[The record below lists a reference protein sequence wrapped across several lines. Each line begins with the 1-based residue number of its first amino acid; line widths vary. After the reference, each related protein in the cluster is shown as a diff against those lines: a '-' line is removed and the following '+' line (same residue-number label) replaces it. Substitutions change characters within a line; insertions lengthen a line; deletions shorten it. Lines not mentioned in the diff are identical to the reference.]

1 MDSSESNTQCDPLY
15 LNTFVDPDFSEIM
28 QVEELKEPEPWCRLV
43 SRNAATPQFEL
54 KYIDNVEK
62 RTMTVSSDST
72 NENGNSSLLDITGSN
87 SGDESTNKRLH
98 VHTIG
103 RSSHCSIKFENY
115 SRISNRHCSIFCKQ
129 NFSDPSNPFLE
140 AWIEDTSANGT
151 IINKERLKKNVPR
164 LLHNGDELHLIN
176 PELARIHNSGITA
189 EDVTKHSFTITL
201 NLPSP
206 LDTIGKNQASE
217 MSAFDISAMQ
227 NIEIGSSSSSSA
239 DQTRNMLVRNSTVH
253 RLLNQNRNINDYYV
267 LKELLGSGAAG
278 LVYRSISKETGRDW
292 AVKIVD
298 TRQLVIASST
308 TQEITKE
315 AELLRS
321 LRHPNIIHLE
331 DIFSSGNN
339 IYLVMEL
346 SVGGDLFDRITKKK
360 AYSEHEAK
368 EVTRQILGAM
378 VYMHE
383 NKVAHRDLKPENILL
398 ARKDSDVDIKITD
411 FGLAKKLD
419 DKGGLKSYCGTPQY
433 YAP

>member
-1 MDSSESNTQCDPLY
+1 MGSSESNTQPYFLG
-15 LNTFVDPDFSEIM
+15 TFVDAEFSEFM
-28 QVEELKEPEPWCRLV
+28 QVEEPKEPEPWCRLV
-43 SRNAATPQFEL
+43 SRSAATPQYEL
-54 KYIDNVEK
+54 TYIDNVEK

-72 NENGNSSLLDITGSN
+72 LEPGNSSTMDITGSS
-87 SGDESTNKRLH
+87 SGDETTNKRLH

-103 RSSHCSIKFENY
+103 RSGHCSIKFENY
-115 SRISNRHCSIFCKQ
+115 ARISNRHCSIFCKQ
-129 NFSDPSNPFLE
+129 NFSDPLRPYLE

-151 IINKERLKKNVPR
+151 MINKDRLKKNVPR

-176 PELARIHNSGITA
+176 PDLARVPNSGVSA
-189 EDVTKHSFTITL
+189 EDVAKHSFTITL
-201 NLPSP
+201 NLPTP
-206 LDTIGKNQASE
+206 VDAIGQNTAIDTSSFN
-217 MSAFDISAMQ
+217 ISAMQ
-227 NIEIGSSSSSSA
+227 NVHISSSTKDTS
-239 DQTRNMLVRNSTVH
+239 NMLERNSTVH

-292 AVKIVD
+292 AVKVVD

-308 TQEITKE
+308 SQEITKE

-360 AYSEHEAK
+360 TYQEHEAK
-368 EVTRQILGAM
+368 EVTRQILSAM
-378 VYMHE
+378 VYMHD